1 TPAVELP
8 SLPMDIEPP
17 PGQSVDRAGVG
28 ADPARPAAATHTPAA
43 QSSSAAQ
50 PAWAAPLVACTLG
63 RRMAGA
69 AIDHRLRLGIA
80 AIVIYFTL
88 RMAGLPASGVT
99 LLPPVPLA
107 SFLLMLK
114 LAYFSA
120 FTMVGGQTIG
130 KMAVGIRVVGDDGSA
145 LEPTRAIRRT
155 L

>member
-1 TPAVELP
+1 
-8 SLPMDIEPP
+8 
-17 PGQSVDRAGVG
+17 
-28 ADPARPAAATHTPAA
+28 
-43 QSSSAAQ
+43 
-50 PAWAAPLVACTLG
+50 
-63 RRMAGA
+63 MAGA
-69 AIDHRLRLGIA
+69 AIDHLLLLGID

-155 L
+155 LVGAVTALAAGAGLVPLFAGSDRRGIHDRVARTRVIALRSERPLA